1 MMDVDLKDCKCQML
15 TNRNVIDHFICSIC
29 NSELT
34 LDGYIICANR
44 TCQTT
49 LSALMNKECTSE
61 TYEKSLLSAIL
72 TNICYPKSAHR
83 TVAVQVNTLI
93 NLPPLERF
101 LSTIIDDEN
110 EESSSSSWSKRDLN
124 QTIIT
129 SSDSSDASHLSVDR
143 ALNDSTRNMTIG
155 FNSNQPTK
163 LASEPED
170 ELRQTQQ
177 QQQKSQVRNVCNI
190 IEENN
195 KCIYL
200 FLLANEY
207 Y

>member
-1 MMDVDLKDCKCQML
+1 MMDVDLKDCKCQIL

-49 LSALMNKECTSE
+49 LSALINKECTSE
-61 TYEKSLLSAIL
+61 TYEKSLHSPIL

-83 TVAVQVNTLI
+83 TVAIQVNTLL
-93 NLPPLERF
+93 NLQPLQRF
-101 LSTIIDDEN
+101 LSTIIDGKN
-110 EESSSSSWSKRDLN
+110 EESSPSSWSKRDLN
-124 QTIIT
+124 RTIIT
-129 SSDSSDASHLSVDR
+129 SSDSSDASHLSVDTT
-143 ALNDSTRNMTIG
+143 LNDITRNMTTG

-163 LASEPED
+163 LALQSED

-177 QQQKSQVRNVCNI
+177 QQPQIRNVCNI

-195 KCIYL
+195 KCLYL
-200 FLLANEY
+200 FLLANQY